1 MLIYYGYAAL
11 YFSIFTSY
19 HNVASSIADLN
30 SGTNQGLKLNLSY
43 SADVTNA
50 YDAQSLTLPESLI
63 LGAYPKTE
71 PDKNYYWWAN
81 SDYGTNFKTK
91 TPKLDPTAPSTSSKD
106 SPFNLLGFLGNGT
119 NPTVTDPTSD
129 KIVSVGK
136 SYMEALQDKDFWNAS
151 PIEYAPNNQ
160 LDKNF
165 WTQDFTSDI
174 NGYGYNRNLQTPYT
188 PFSLLPSSQ
197 VFILTEVNRSPTW
210 AVALLWTLVS
220 LALIPAICVVFLRRD
235 YLEVNN

>member
-1 MLIYYGYAAL
+1 MLISGYAAL

-19 HNVASSIADLN
+19 HNVTSSITDLN

-43 SADVTNA
+43 SADVTKT
-50 YDAQSLTLPESLI
+50 YDDKSLALPESLI

-71 PDKNYYWWAN
+71 LDKNYYWWAN
-81 SDYGTNFKTK
+81 SDYGINFKTV
-91 TPKLDPTAPSTSSKD
+91 TPNLDPTSPSTSSKD
-106 SPFNLLGFLGNGT
+106 PSFNLLGFLGNGT
-119 NPTVTDPTSD
+119 NPPTSGTDPYPKSLF
-129 KIVSVGK
+129 GK
-136 SYMEALQDKDFWNAS
+136 SYMDAMQDKDFWNTS

-165 WTQDFTSDI
+165 WTQDFTSDSYD
-174 NGYGYNRNLQTPYT
+174 YGYSRNSETPYS
-188 PFSLLPSSQ
+188 PFLLLPSSQ

-210 AVALLWTLVS
+210 AIALLWTLVS
-220 LALIPAICVVFLRRD
+220 LTLIPAICVVFLRRD